1 MLLSEA
7 TLPIS
12 PDAVPA
18 EYHRLGLDRLP
29 DARLV
34 AVVAS
39 VVRRPRLDAA
49 DSFVLHAP
57 LELAARAAL
66 LPHVAPEARER
77 ARMRLVAL
85 AAGYEAWGPPAPDH
99 DAVELASPHEAV
111 THLRS
116 AIDAGDLDDVDATSA
131 WLGRRVAAADLRRLL
146 ADDVVPRLAAA
157 AHAPIFLYQ
166 LPRVAPRGEVTA
178 ELLRPL
184 ARELARHPDWRL
196 TWHEQLDRS
205 GPVPGA
211 VPDRSLADAIA
222 ATPHLGVPES
232 DFIYPL
238 MSQVEQTGVAET
250 VLTEPLRGVDLKD
263 GARVLSRAAAWS
275 MLDEP
280 SDYAPYGWSHCLTMP
295 QAVMGIASAC
305 SDPAAALADAS
316 TYVVGFRAAM
326 AARPLASV
334 APPDPHVDIAAAL
347 AAEPPVAAGA
357 LWHAPDDELDAAV
370 TQIVTRAATAHDA
383 HLVKYTLACLDAAA
397 ADLSHA
403 RLYYAAAASLAA
415 YWATRGDPSD
425 PLAASG

>member
-7 TLPIS
+7 TVPIS

-34 AVVAS
+34 ALVAS
-39 VVRRPRLDAA
+39 VVSRPRVDAA

-85 AAGYEAWGPPAPDH
+85 AAGYEAWGPPAPEPDTV
-99 DAVELASPHEAV
+99 DFASPHEAV
-111 THLRS
+111 AHLRS
-116 AIDAGDLDDVDATSA
+116 AIDAGDLDDVDATAA
-131 WLGRRVAAADLRRLL
+131 WLGHRVDAADLRRLL

-166 LPRVAPRGEVTA
+166 LPRAAPRGEATA

-184 ARELARHPDWRL
+184 ARELARHPDWRI

-205 GPVPGA
+205 GA
-211 VPDRSLADAIA
+211 VPDHSLADAIA
-222 ATPHLGVPES
+222 ATPRLGVPGS

-250 VLTEPLRGVDLKD
+250 VLTAPLRGVEVQE

-295 QAVMGIASAC
+295 QAVTGIASTC
-305 SDPAAALADAS
+305 SDPAAALAVAS

-326 AARPLASV
+326 ATKPLATE

-357 LWHAPDDELDAAV
+357 LWHAPDDGLDAAV
-370 TQIVTRAATAHDA
+370 TQVVTRAATAHDA

-397 ADLSHA
+397 SDRSHA
-403 RLYYAAAASLAA
+403 RLYYAAAASLVA

-425 PLAASG
+425 PLAASA